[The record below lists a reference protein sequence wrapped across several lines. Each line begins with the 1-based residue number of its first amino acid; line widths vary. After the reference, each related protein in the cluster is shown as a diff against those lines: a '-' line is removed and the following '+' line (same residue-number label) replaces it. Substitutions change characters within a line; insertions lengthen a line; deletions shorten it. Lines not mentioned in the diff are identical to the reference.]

1 MIRHVAFQAQAAE
14 IDPDADLSSVELA
27 VPTDPEAGA
36 HELGF
41 ESTSLVDDDYAAEVE
56 ADFGEIDTGPEEGE
70 RMLASTERSANLV
83 ALDVRGKVL
92 DTPRLADQLRAWMQD
107 GRNVELLIGGPDGL
121 APACLE
127 NAAMRWSLS
136 PLTLPHGLVR
146 VVVAE
151 QLYRAISILKGHPYH
166 RE

>member
-1 MIRHVAFQAQAAE
+1 MKIRLIAAGTRM
-14 IDPDADLSSVELA
+14 PGWVDA
-27 VPTDPEAGA
+27 
-36 HELGF
+36 GF
-41 ESTSLVDDDYAAEVE
+41 ADYAKRMPRECRLDLVE
-56 ADFGEIDTGPEEGE
+56 IALSRQRRSGDVARAVREEGE

-92 DTPRLADQLRAWMQD
+92 DTPRLADQLKAWMQD
-107 GRNVELLIGGPDGL
+107 GQNVELLIGGPDGL

>member
-1 MIRHVAFQAQAAE
+1 MKIRLIAAGTRM
-14 IDPDADLSSVELA
+14 PGWVDA
-27 VPTDPEAGA
+27 
-36 HELGF
+36 GF
-41 ESTSLVDDDYAAEVE
+41 ADYAKRMPRECRLDLVE
-56 ADFGEIDTGPEEGE
+56 IALSRQRRSGDVARAVREEGE
-70 RMLASTERSANLV
+70 RMLASTEPSANLV

-92 DTPRLADQLRAWMQD
+92 DTPRLADQLKAWMQD
-107 GRNVELLIGGPDGL
+107 GQNVELLIGGPDGL